1 MGIFMRGSKSVQ
13 PFSLY
18 CEWKRNQKAANGR
31 QAADSAF
38 KQNSCSHLIN
48 EINICQ
54 RGSRFGLKYANSK
67 VRSFLARVKGKGQQ
81 RKRRTGNGGRDL
93 KQGVGQGRG
102 YLVDGRESKWVNEK
116 SQ

>member
-1 MGIFMRGSKSVQ
+1 MNGKETKKLQM
-13 PFSLY
+13 
-18 CEWKRNQKAANGR
+18 EGR
-31 QAADSAF
+31 QQILPSN
-38 KQNSCSHLIN
+38 KKSCSHLIN

-67 VRSFLARVKGKGQQ
+67 VRSVLTRVKGKGQQ
-81 RKRRTGNGGRDL
+81 RKRRTGDGGRDL